1 LEHTKTN
8 FGRFC
13 TSLLGKILLGF
24 NWDHH
29 LYYDWY
35 KCIYTLV
42 TILCTWLFDIWY
54 LSSDSS
60 NLSITPTQ
68 NGIRLISY
76 LTEYLSD
83 KFLIYLM
90 IGISLNTTTL
100 KAKDE
105 TQYHRH

>member
-1 LEHTKTN
+1 MID
-8 FGRFC
+8 
-13 TSLLGKILLGF
+13 TSAYILQL
-24 NWDHH
+24 
-29 LYYDWY
+29 LYYVLDY
-35 KCIYTLV
+35 LI
-42 TILCTWLFDIWY
+42 FD
-54 LSSDSS
+54 